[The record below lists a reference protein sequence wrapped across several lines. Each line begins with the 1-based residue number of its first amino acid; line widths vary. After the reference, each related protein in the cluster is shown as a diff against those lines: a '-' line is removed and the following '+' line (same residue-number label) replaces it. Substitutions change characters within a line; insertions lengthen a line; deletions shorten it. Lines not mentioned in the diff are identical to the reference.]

1 MKDMIMKTGGCR
13 GYRTTAEGTG
23 RYYITSMKPI
33 SVEVVTNLLTV
44 LNHCG
49 SCKLIYNEIGVEE
62 EVCREALNEYP
73 AELRE
78 ELFKLSD
85 WIVELARLYR
95 HRIRISII
103 DAKSIPGVYKS
114 LRHRFRKY
122 PAFIVDKKDV
132 VAGWDRDKLTEIL
145 DAHIRKEQLQYRVT
159 NP

>member
-1 MKDMIMKTGGCR
+1 MKTCCCR
-13 GYRTTAEGTG
+13 RHHTIAKGTAT
-23 RYYITSMKPI
+23 YYITCMKPI

-44 LNHCG
+44 LNHCE

-62 EVCREALNEYP
+62 EVSKEALNEYP

-78 ELFKLSD
+78 EFFKLSD
-85 WIVELARLYR
+85 WMAELARLYR

-103 DAKSIPGVYKS
+103 DAKSISGVYKS

-132 VAGWDRDKLTEIL
+132 VAGWDRDKLTDIL
-145 DAHIRKEQLQYRVT
+145 DAHIRGEQL
-159 NP
+159 